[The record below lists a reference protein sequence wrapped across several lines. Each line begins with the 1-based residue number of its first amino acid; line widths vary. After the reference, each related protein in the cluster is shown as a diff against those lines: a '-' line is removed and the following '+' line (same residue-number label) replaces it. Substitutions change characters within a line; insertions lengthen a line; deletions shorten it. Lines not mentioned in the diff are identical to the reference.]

1 MLATTMGETT
11 LDSLDV
17 LGVVVWLMR
26 LSSMAY
32 LKVKQ
37 DSQIAVE
44 QVKASQAY
52 KRVHF
57 KTIFFQSIL

>member
-11 LDSLDV
+11 PDSLEV
-17 LGVVVWLMR
+17 LGLVVWLMR

-32 LKVKQ
+32 LTVKQ
-37 DSQIAVE
+37 APQTAVE
-44 QVKASQAY
+44 QVKATHAY

-57 KTIFFQSIL
+57 KTIFFQTIL

>member
-1 MLATTMGETT
+1 MLAITMGETT
-11 LDSLDV
+11 LDSIDV

-32 LKVKQ
+32 LTVKQ
-37 DSQIAVE
+37 DPQTAVE